1 MSCCDKNYDY
11 SILWRPID
19 INKCRI
25 RNRISM
31 SGMGTFT
38 PTMAE
43 QYETESGLRYYEE
56 RAKGGIGLIHTG
68 AYFIDEKTA
77 QGGRTLDFST
87 DKSIPSGT
95 VLTERVHRWGAKIF
109 AQLSCGTGRNG
120 MPQIGE
126 RVPISSSEN
135 PSFYNP
141 SMICRPLSIEEIEE
155 MMEHWKVAARNA
167 MNMGFD
173 GIQIHAHAGYLMDQF
188 MSEIWNHRKDK
199 YGGSFENRCR
209 FTMETVDAI
218 RSVVGPNFP
227 ITYRISLDHRFPGGR
242 TLEESMKI
250 LDVLDKC
257 GIDAFDIDAACYETM
272 DYIFPTRYTGEAC
285 MAYVC
290 EEARKHLTKPIINT
304 GNHSMESAV
313 DLLKS
318 GNADIVQF
326 GRQSIADPQ
335 FANKLREGRRE
346 DVRPCIVCNEECI
359 GRIFGRLTQLSC
371 TVNPSVG
378 FESYMEVKPVSG
390 PTNVVVIGGGPGG
403 MYAAEMCAK
412 RGHSVTLLEKAT
424 ELGGHFLVASYPP
437 GKGEISGAIR
447 SFIVNCREAGVDIRT
462 NTEATPELVASLKPD
477 AIIIATG
484 SVPLRL
490 PIPGLDTC
498 GCSTAED
505 VLTGKVD
512 TGKRVLVVGGGMVG
526 CECVEF
532 LTEREHIVDMV
543 EMKPVI
549 GEDIVPEAR
558 KYIMANL
565 EKHKVTQRVNARVKQ
580 FYADGVDYVDT
591 VTGEEAS
598 MRGYDSVVL
607 AMGYKSNNT
616 LEEKLKDL
624 APQVIVI
631 GEARQ
636 APGNSMEATGDA
648 LNAALAI

>member
-1 MSCCDKNYDY
+1 MSCCDKKYDY
-11 SILWRPID
+11 SILWHPID

-38 PTMAE
+38 PTTVD
-43 QYETESGLRYYEE
+43 QIETESGMRYYEE

-95 VLTERVHRWGAKIF
+95 TLTERVHRWGAKIF

-141 SMICRPLSIEEIEE
+141 DMICRALTIDEIEE
-155 MMEHWKVAARNA
+155 MMEHWKVAALNA
-167 MNMGFD
+167 VRMGFD

-188 MSEIWNHRKDK
+188 MSEIWNHRTDK

-218 RSVVGPNFP
+218 RSVVGPDFP

-242 TLEESMKI
+242 TIEESMKI
-250 LDVLDKC
+250 LDVLDKS

-313 DLLKS
+313 ALLES

-378 FESYMEVKPVSG
+378 FESYMEVKPVSK

-403 MYAAEMCAK
+403 LEAARCAAE
-412 RGHSVTLLEKAT
+412 RGCSVTLYEKADH
-424 ELGGHFLVASYPP
+424 LGGTFL
-437 GKGEISGAIR
+437 
-447 SFIVNCREAGVDIRT
+447 T
-462 NTEATPELVASLKPD
+462 
-477 AIIIATG
+477 IATG
-484 SVPLRL
+484 DFKWRMPQLIEWYRVQLEKLGVKVVLNTEMSVADPVLKSADAIFVATGSKSFM
-490 PIPGLDTC
+490 PNIPGIDNKKVIDVVDVHKNGMPEGKNVVICGGGLSACDTAIEY
-498 GCSTAED
+498 GKAGDRHISIVEMLPDVGSDVMVVNKISVDRLLKEYNVELLTST
-505 VLTGKVD
+505 K
-512 TGKRVLVVGGGMVG
+512 VVGVTDEG
-526 CECVEF
+526 VEV
-532 LTEREHIVDMV
+532 EHDGAKRIVPADV
-543 EMKPVI
+543 VVAAFGRARNLELADAIENAYPTKTTIIGDCMKPAKAGPAI
-549 GEDIVPEAR
+549 REG
-558 KYIMANL
+558 
-565 EKHKVTQRVNARVKQ
+565 
-580 FYADGVDYVDT
+580 FYA
-591 VTGEEAS
+591 
-598 MRGYDSVVL
+598 
-607 AMGYKSNNT
+607 AMS
-616 LEEKLKDL
+616 LK
-624 APQVIVI
+624 
-631 GEARQ
+631 
-636 APGNSMEATGDA
+636 
-648 LNAALAI
+648 

>member
-1 MSCCDKNYDY
+1 MSCCDKKYDY

-38 PTMAE
+38 PTTVD
-43 QYETESGLRYYEE
+43 QVETESGLRYYEE

-95 VLTERVHRWGAKIF
+95 TLTERVHRWGAKIF

-141 SMICRPLSIEEIEE
+141 DMICRALTVDEIHE
-155 MMEHWKVAARNA
+155 MMEHWKVAAQNA
-167 MNMGFD
+167 VYMGFD

-188 MSEIWNHRKDK
+188 MSEIWNHRTDK

-218 RSVVGPNFP
+218 RSVVGPDFP

-242 TLEESMKI
+242 TIEESMKI

-290 EEARKHLTKPIINT
+290 EEARKHITHPIINT

-313 DLLKS
+313 ALLES
-318 GNADIVQF
+318 GNADIAQF

-378 FESYMEVKPVSG
+378 FETAMEVKPVSK

-403 MYAAEMCAK
+403 LEAARCAAE
-412 RGHSVTLLEKAT
+412 RGCSVTLYEKGDKI
-424 ELGGHFLVASYPP
+424 GGTFL
-437 GKGEISGAIR
+437 
-447 SFIVNCREAGVDIRT
+447 T
-462 NTEATPELVASLKPD
+462 
-477 AIIIATG
+477 IATG
-484 SVPLRL
+484 DFKWRIPQLIEWYGVQLKKLGVKVVLNAEIKADDPVLKSADAIFVATGSKSVMPN
-490 PIPGLDTC
+490 IPGIDNKKVVDVVDIHKNGMPEGERVVICGGGLSACDTAIEYGAKGGRKFTIVEMLPQLASDVMVVNKISIDRLLNEC
-498 GCSTAED
+498 GVEQLTST
-505 VLTGKVD
+505 KVIGITD
-512 TGKRVLVVGGGMVG
+512 EGVEVEHEGEKRVIPADVIVAAFGRGRSLELADAVQN
-526 CECVEF
+526 
-532 LTEREHIVDMV
+532 EHPTKTVIIGDC
-543 EMKPVI
+543 MKPAKAGSAI
-549 GEDIVPEAR
+549 REG
-558 KYIMANL
+558 
-565 EKHKVTQRVNARVKQ
+565 
-580 FYADGVDYVDT
+580 FYA
-591 VTGEEAS
+591 
-598 MRGYDSVVL
+598 
-607 AMGYKSNNT
+607 AMS
-616 LEEKLKDL
+616 LK
-624 APQVIVI
+624 
-631 GEARQ
+631 
-636 APGNSMEATGDA
+636 
-648 LNAALAI
+648 

>member
-1 MSCCDKNYDY
+1 MSCCDKKYDY

-38 PTMAE
+38 PTTVD
-43 QYETESGLRYYEE
+43 QVETESGLRYYEE

-68 AYFIDEKTA
+68 AYFIDEKCA
-77 QGGRTLDFST
+77 QGGRTLDFSS

-95 VLTERVHRWGAKIF
+95 QLTERVHRWGAKIF

-141 SMICRPLSIEEIEE
+141 DMICRALTIDEIEE
-155 MMEHWKVAARNA
+155 MMEHWKVAAQNA
-167 MNMGFD
+167 VYMGFD

-188 MSEIWNHRKDK
+188 MSEIWNHRTDK

-218 RSVVGPNFP
+218 RSVVGPDFP

-242 TLEESMKI
+242 TIEESMKI

-313 DLLKS
+313 ALLES
-318 GNADIVQF
+318 GNADIAQF

-378 FESYMEVKPVSG
+378 FETAMEVKPVSK

-403 MYAAEMCAK
+403 LEAARCAAESGC
-412 RGHSVTLLEKAT
+412 SVTLYEKGDKI
-424 ELGGHFLVASYPP
+424 GGTFL
-437 GKGEISGAIR
+437 
-447 SFIVNCREAGVDIRT
+447 T
-462 NTEATPELVASLKPD
+462 
-477 AIIIATG
+477 IATG
-484 SVPLRL
+484 DFKWRIPQLIEWYGVQLKKLGVKVVLNAEIKADDPVLKSADAIFVATGSKSVMPN
-490 PIPGLDTC
+490 IPGIDNKKVVDVVDIHKNGMPEGERVVICGGGLSACDTAIEY
-498 GCSTAED
+498 GAKGGRKFTIVEMLPQLASDVMVVNKISIDRLLNEYGVEQLTST
-505 VLTGKVD
+505 KVIGITD
-512 TGKRVLVVGGGMVG
+512 EGVEVEHEGEKRVIPADV
-526 CECVEF
+526 
-532 LTEREHIVDMV
+532 IVAAFGRGRSLELADAV
-543 EMKPVI
+543 QNEYPTKTVIIGDCMKPAKA
-549 GEDIVPEAR
+549 G
-558 KYIMANL
+558 
-565 EKHKVTQRVNARVKQ
+565 NAIREG
-580 FYADGVDYVDT
+580 FYA
-591 VTGEEAS
+591 
-598 MRGYDSVVL
+598 
-607 AMGYKSNNT
+607 AMS
-616 LEEKLKDL
+616 LK
-624 APQVIVI
+624 
-631 GEARQ
+631 
-636 APGNSMEATGDA
+636 
-648 LNAALAI
+648 

>member
-1 MSCCDKNYDY
+1 MSCCDKKYDY
-11 SILWRPID
+11 SVLWRPID

-38 PTMAE
+38 PTTVD
-43 QYETESGLRYYEE
+43 QVETESGLRYYEE

-95 VLTERVHRWGAKIF
+95 QLTERVHRWGAKIF

-141 SMICRPLSIEEIEE
+141 SMICRALTIGEIEE
-155 MMEHWKVAARNA
+155 MMEHWEVAAQNA
-167 MNMGFD
+167 VYMGFD

-188 MSEIWNHRKDK
+188 MSEIWNHRTDK

-218 RSVVGPNFP
+218 RSVVGPDFP

-242 TLEESMKI
+242 TIEESMKI

-290 EEARKHLTKPIINT
+290 EEARKHITHPIINT

-313 DLLKS
+313 ALLES
-318 GNADIVQF
+318 GNADIAQF

-378 FESYMEVKPVSG
+378 FETAMEVKPVTR

-403 MYAAEMCAK
+403 LEAARCAAE
-412 RGHSVTLLEKAT
+412 RGCSVTLYEKGDKI
-424 ELGGHFLVASYPP
+424 GGTFL
-437 GKGEISGAIR
+437 
-447 SFIVNCREAGVDIRT
+447 T
-462 NTEATPELVASLKPD
+462 
-477 AIIIATG
+477 IATG
-484 SVPLRL
+484 DFKWRIPQLIEWYGVQLKKLGVKVVLNAEIKADDPVLKSADAIFVATGSKSVMPN
-490 PIPGLDTC
+490 IPGIDNKKVVDVVDIHKNGMPEGERVVICGGGLSACDTAIEY
-498 GCSTAED
+498 GAKGGRKFTIVEMLPQLASDVMVVNKISIDRLLNEYGVEQLTST
-505 VLTGKVD
+505 KVIGITD
-512 TGKRVLVVGGGMVG
+512 EGVEVEHEGEKRVIPADV
-526 CECVEF
+526 
-532 LTEREHIVDMV
+532 IVAAFGRGRSLELADAV
-543 EMKPVI
+543 QNEYPTKTVIIGDCMKPAKAGSAI
-549 GEDIVPEAR
+549 REG
-558 KYIMANL
+558 
-565 EKHKVTQRVNARVKQ
+565 
-580 FYADGVDYVDT
+580 FYA
-591 VTGEEAS
+591 
-598 MRGYDSVVL
+598 
-607 AMGYKSNNT
+607 AMS
-616 LEEKLKDL
+616 LK
-624 APQVIVI
+624 
-631 GEARQ
+631 
-636 APGNSMEATGDA
+636 
-648 LNAALAI
+648 

>member
-11 SILWRPID
+11 SLLWRPID

-77 QGGRTLDFST
+77 QGGRTLDFSS

-95 VLTERVHRWGAKIF
+95 VLTERVHRWGAKMF

-250 LDVLDKC
+250 LDVLDKS

-313 DLLKS
+313 ELLKS

-378 FESYMEVKPVSG
+378 FESYMEVKPVTK

-403 MYAAEMCAK
+403 LEAARCAAE
-412 RGHSVTLLEKAT
+412 RGCSVTLYEKADR
-424 ELGGHFLVASYPP
+424 LGGTFLTIATGDFKWRIPQLIKWYEVQLKKLGVKVVLNTEIGADDPLLKSADAIFVATGSKPILPPIPGIEKAVDVEQIHKNGMPEGKNVVICGGGLSACDTAIEYGAKGGRKFTIVEMLPQLAGDVMVVNKISIDRLLNEYGVEQLVNTKVVGITDAGVEVENAEGKKVLPADVVIGAFGRARSLELADAIQNKYPTKTTIIGDCMKP
-437 GKGEISGAIR
+437 AKAGGAIR
-447 SFIVNCREAGVDIRT
+447 EG
-462 NTEATPELVASLKPD
+462 
-477 AIIIATG
+477 
-484 SVPLRL
+484 
-490 PIPGLDTC
+490 
-498 GCSTAED
+498 
-505 VLTGKVD
+505 
-512 TGKRVLVVGGGMVG
+512 
-526 CECVEF
+526 
-532 LTEREHIVDMV
+532 
-543 EMKPVI
+543 
-549 GEDIVPEAR
+549 
-558 KYIMANL
+558 
-565 EKHKVTQRVNARVKQ
+565 
-580 FYADGVDYVDT
+580 FYA
-591 VTGEEAS
+591 
-598 MRGYDSVVL
+598 
-607 AMGYKSNNT
+607 AM
-616 LEEKLKDL
+616 
-624 APQVIVI
+624 
-631 GEARQ
+631 
-636 APGNSMEATGDA
+636 A
-648 LNAALAI
+648 LI

>member
-1 MSCCDKNYDY
+1 MSCCDKKYDY
-11 SILWRPID
+11 SVLWRPID

-38 PTMAE
+38 PTTVD
-43 QYETESGLRYYEE
+43 QVETESGLRYYEE

-68 AYFIDEKTA
+68 AYFIDEKCA
-77 QGGRTLDFST
+77 QGGRTLDFSS

-95 VLTERVHRWGAKIF
+95 QLTERVHRWGAKIF

-141 SMICRPLSIEEIEE
+141 SMICRALTVDEIHE
-155 MMEHWKVAARNA
+155 MMEHWKVAAQNA
-167 MNMGFD
+167 VFMGFD

-188 MSEIWNHRKDK
+188 MSEIWNHRKDQ

-209 FTMETVDAI
+209 FAMETVDAI
-218 RSVVGPNFP
+218 RSVVGPDFP

-242 TLEESMKI
+242 TIEESMKI

-290 EEARKHLTKPIINT
+290 EEARKHITHPIINT

-313 DLLKS
+313 ELIES
-318 GNADIVQF
+318 GNADIAQF

-378 FESYMEVKPVSG
+378 FETAMEVKPVTR

-403 MYAAEMCAK
+403 LEAARCAAE
-412 RGHSVTLLEKAT
+412 RGCSVTLYEKDSR
-424 ELGGHFLVASYPP
+424 LGGTFL
-437 GKGEISGAIR
+437 
-447 SFIVNCREAGVDIRT
+447 T
-462 NTEATPELVASLKPD
+462 
-477 AIIIATG
+477 IATG
-484 SVPLRL
+484 DFKWRMPQLIKWYEVQLKKLGVKVVLNTAVAADDPVLKSADAIFVATGSRPTVPH
-490 PIPGLDTC
+490 IPGIDNKKVIDVVDVHKNGMPEGERVVICGGGLSACDTAIEY
-498 GCSTAED
+498 GAKGRKISIVEMLPDVGNDVMVVNKISVDRLLKEYGVELLTSTRVVGITDEGVEVEHEGA
-505 VLTGKVD
+505 
-512 TGKRVLVVGGGMVG
+512 KRVVPADV
-526 CECVEF
+526 
-532 LTEREHIVDMV
+532 IVSAFGRSRNLELADAIQNAYPTKTTIIGDC
-543 EMKPVI
+543 MKPAKAGPAI
-549 GEDIVPEAR
+549 REG
-558 KYIMANL
+558 
-565 EKHKVTQRVNARVKQ
+565 
-580 FYADGVDYVDT
+580 FYA
-591 VTGEEAS
+591 
-598 MRGYDSVVL
+598 
-607 AMGYKSNNT
+607 AMA
-616 LEEKLKDL
+616 LK
-624 APQVIVI
+624 
-631 GEARQ
+631 
-636 APGNSMEATGDA
+636 
-648 LNAALAI
+648 

>member
-1 MSCCDKNYDY
+1 MSCCDKKYDY
-11 SILWRPID
+11 SVLWRPID

-38 PTMAE
+38 PTTVD
-43 QYETESGLRYYEE
+43 QVETESGLRYYEE

-68 AYFIDEKTA
+68 AYFIDEKCA
-77 QGGRTLDFST
+77 QGGRTLDFSS

-95 VLTERVHRWGAKIF
+95 QLTERVHRWGAKIF

-141 SMICRPLSIEEIEE
+141 SMICRALTVDEIHE
-155 MMEHWKVAARNA
+155 MMEHWKVAAQNA
-167 MNMGFD
+167 VFMGFD

-188 MSEIWNHRKDK
+188 MSEIWNHRKDQ

-209 FTMETVDAI
+209 FAMETVDAI
-218 RSVVGPNFP
+218 RSVVGPDFP

-242 TLEESMKI
+242 TIEESMKI

-290 EEARKHLTKPIINT
+290 EEARKHITHPIINT

-313 DLLKS
+313 ELIES
-318 GNADIVQF
+318 GNADIAQF

-378 FESYMEVKPVSG
+378 FETAMEVKPVSK

-403 MYAAEMCAK
+403 LEAARCAAE
-412 RGHSVTLLEKAT
+412 RGCSVTLYEKGDKI
-424 ELGGHFLVASYPP
+424 GGTFL
-437 GKGEISGAIR
+437 
-447 SFIVNCREAGVDIRT
+447 T
-462 NTEATPELVASLKPD
+462 
-477 AIIIATG
+477 IATG
-484 SVPLRL
+484 DFKWRIPQLIEWYGVQLKKLGVKVVLNAEIKADDPVLKSADAIFVATGSKSVMPN
-490 PIPGLDTC
+490 IPGIDNKKVVDVVDIHKNGMPEGERVVICGGGLSACDTAIEY
-498 GCSTAED
+498 GAKGGRKFTIVEMLPQLASDVMVVNKISIDRLLNEYGVEQLTST
-505 VLTGKVD
+505 KVIGVTD
-512 TGKRVLVVGGGMVG
+512 EGVEVEHEGAKRVVPADV
-526 CECVEF
+526 
-532 LTEREHIVDMV
+532 IVSAFGRSRNLELADAIQNAYPTKTTIIGDC
-543 EMKPVI
+543 MKPAKAGPAI
-549 GEDIVPEAR
+549 REG
-558 KYIMANL
+558 
-565 EKHKVTQRVNARVKQ
+565 
-580 FYADGVDYVDT
+580 FYA
-591 VTGEEAS
+591 
-598 MRGYDSVVL
+598 
-607 AMGYKSNNT
+607 AMA
-616 LEEKLKDL
+616 LK
-624 APQVIVI
+624 
-631 GEARQ
+631 
-636 APGNSMEATGDA
+636 
-648 LNAALAI
+648 

>member
-1 MSCCDKNYDY
+1 MSCCDKKYDY
-11 SILWRPID
+11 SVLWRPID

-38 PTMAE
+38 PTTVD
-43 QYETESGLRYYEE
+43 QVETESGLRYYEE

-68 AYFIDEKTA
+68 AYFIDEKCA
-77 QGGRTLDFST
+77 QGGRTLDFSS

-95 VLTERVHRWGAKIF
+95 QLTERVHRWGAKIF

-141 SMICRPLSIEEIEE
+141 SMICRALTVDEIHE
-155 MMEHWKVAARNA
+155 MMEHWKVAAQNA
-167 MNMGFD
+167 VFMGFD

-188 MSEIWNHRKDK
+188 MSEIWNHRKDQ

-209 FTMETVDAI
+209 FAMETVDAI
-218 RSVVGPNFP
+218 RSVVGPDFP

-242 TLEESMKI
+242 TIEESMKI

-290 EEARKHLTKPIINT
+290 EEARKHITHPIINT

-313 DLLKS
+313 ELIES
-318 GNADIVQF
+318 GNADIAQF

-378 FESYMEVKPVSG
+378 FETAMEVKPVSK

-403 MYAAEMCAK
+403 LEAARCAAE
-412 RGHSVTLLEKAT
+412 RGCSVTLYEKDSR
-424 ELGGHFLVASYPP
+424 LGGTFL
-437 GKGEISGAIR
+437 
-447 SFIVNCREAGVDIRT
+447 T
-462 NTEATPELVASLKPD
+462 
-477 AIIIATG
+477 IATG
-484 SVPLRL
+484 DFKWRMPQLIKWYEVQLKKLGVKVVLNTAVAADDPVLKSADAIFVATGSRPTVPH
-490 PIPGLDTC
+490 IPGIDNKKVIDVVDVHKNGMPEGERVVICGGGLSACDTAIEY
-498 GCSTAED
+498 GAKGRKISIVEMLPDVGNDVMVVNKISVDRLLKEYGVELLTST
-505 VLTGKVD
+505 KVVGITD
-512 TGKRVLVVGGGMVG
+512 EGVEVEHEGAKRVVPADV
-526 CECVEF
+526 
-532 LTEREHIVDMV
+532 IVSAFGRSRNLELADAIQNAYPTKTTIIGDC
-543 EMKPVI
+543 MKPAKAGPAI
-549 GEDIVPEAR
+549 REG
-558 KYIMANL
+558 
-565 EKHKVTQRVNARVKQ
+565 
-580 FYADGVDYVDT
+580 FYA
-591 VTGEEAS
+591 
-598 MRGYDSVVL
+598 
-607 AMGYKSNNT
+607 AMA
-616 LEEKLKDL
+616 LK
-624 APQVIVI
+624 
-631 GEARQ
+631 
-636 APGNSMEATGDA
+636 
-648 LNAALAI
+648 

>member
-11 SILWRPID
+11 TSLWRPID

-38 PTMAE
+38 PTTIGQE
-43 QYETESGLRYYEE
+43 ETESGLRYYEE

-77 QGGRTLDFST
+77 QGGRTLDFSS
-87 DKSIPSGT
+87 DKSVPSGT
-95 VLTERVHRWGAKIF
+95 VLTERVHRWGAKMF

-126 RVPISSSEN
+126 RVPISSSDN

-141 SMICRPLSIEEIEE
+141 SMLCRPLTTEEIEE
-155 MMEHWKVAARNA
+155 MMEHWKVAALNA
-167 MNMGFD
+167 VRMGFD

-188 MSEIWNHRKDK
+188 MSEVWNRRTDK

-209 FTMETVDAI
+209 FTIETVDAI
-218 RSVVGPNFP
+218 RSVVGPDFP
-227 ITYRISLDHRFPGGR
+227 ITYRISLDHRFKGGR
-242 TLEESMKI
+242 TIEESMKI

-272 DYIFPTRYTGEAC
+272 DYIFPSRYTGEAC

-313 DLLKS
+313 ELLKS

-371 TVNPSVG
+371 TVNPSAG
-378 FESYMEVKPVSG
+378 FETYMEVKPVSK

-403 MYAAEMCAK
+403 LEAARCAAE
-412 RGHSVTLLEKAT
+412 RGCSVTLYEKA
-424 ELGGHFLVASYPP
+424 ERLGGTFL
-437 GKGEISGAIR
+437 
-447 SFIVNCREAGVDIRT
+447 T
-462 NTEATPELVASLKPD
+462 
-477 AIIIATG
+477 IATG
-484 SVPLRL
+484 DFKWRIPQLIKWYEVQLKKLGVKVVLGTEVSADDAVLESADAIFVATGSSPVL
-490 PIPGLDTC
+490 PNIPGIEKVLDVEEIHKKGMPEGKNVVIC
-498 GCSTAED
+498 GGGLSACDTAIEYGASGERKITIVEMLPQLASD
-505 VLTGKVD
+505 VMVVNKISIDRLLNEYGVEQLVNTKVVGIGD
-512 TGKRVLVVGGGMVG
+512 EGVEVESAEGKRTLSADVVIGAFGRKRSLALADAVQNKYPMKTSIIGD
-526 CECVEF
+526 C
-532 LTEREHIVDMV
+532 
-543 EMKPVI
+543 MKPAKAGSAI
-549 GEDIVPEAR
+549 REG
-558 KYIMANL
+558 
-565 EKHKVTQRVNARVKQ
+565 
-580 FYADGVDYVDT
+580 FYA
-591 VTGEEAS
+591 
-598 MRGYDSVVL
+598 
-607 AMGYKSNNT
+607 AMA
-616 LEEKLKDL
+616 LK
-624 APQVIVI
+624 
-631 GEARQ
+631 
-636 APGNSMEATGDA
+636 
-648 LNAALAI
+648 

>member
-11 SILWRPID
+11 SILWHPID

-38 PTMAE
+38 PTTVD
-43 QYETESGLRYYEE
+43 QIETESGMRYYEE

-155 MMEHWKVAARNA
+155 MMEHWKVAATNA
-167 MNMGFD
+167 VRMGFD

-188 MSEIWNHRKDK
+188 MSEIWNHRTDK

-403 MYAAEMCAK
+403 LEAARCAAE
-412 RGHSVTLLEKAT
+412 RGCSVTLYEKADR
-424 ELGGHFLVASYPP
+424 LGGTFL
-437 GKGEISGAIR
+437 
-447 SFIVNCREAGVDIRT
+447 T
-462 NTEATPELVASLKPD
+462 
-477 AIIIATG
+477 IATG
-484 SVPLRL
+484 DFKWRIPQLIKWYEVQLKKLGVKVVLNTEIGVDDPVLESADAVFVATGSKPLM
-490 PIPGLDTC
+490 PAIPGIEKAIDVEQIHKNGMPEGKNVVICGGGLSACDTAIEYAAK
-498 GCSTAED
+498 GDRKFTIVEMLPQLASD
-505 VLTGKVD
+505 VMVVNKISIDRLLNEYGVEQLVNTK
-512 TGKRVLVVGGGMVG
+512 VVGITDAG
-526 CECVEF
+526 VE
-532 LTEREHIVDMV
+532 V
-543 EMKPVI
+543 ESAEGKKVLPADVVIGAFGRARSLELADVIQNKYPMKTTIIGDCMKPAKAGSAI
-549 GEDIVPEAR
+549 REG
-558 KYIMANL
+558 
-565 EKHKVTQRVNARVKQ
+565 
-580 FYADGVDYVDT
+580 FYA
-591 VTGEEAS
+591 
-598 MRGYDSVVL
+598 
-607 AMGYKSNNT
+607 AMA
-616 LEEKLKDL
+616 LK
-624 APQVIVI
+624 
-631 GEARQ
+631 
-636 APGNSMEATGDA
+636 
-648 LNAALAI
+648 

>member
-1 MSCCDKNYDY
+1 MSCCDKKYDY
-11 SILWRPID
+11 SILWHPID

-38 PTMAE
+38 PTTVD
-43 QYETESGLRYYEE
+43 QIETESGMRYYEE

-95 VLTERVHRWGAKIF
+95 TLTERVHRWGAKIF

-141 SMICRPLSIEEIEE
+141 DMICRALTIDEIEE
-155 MMEHWKVAARNA
+155 MMEHWKVAALNA
-167 MNMGFD
+167 VRMGFD

-188 MSEIWNHRKDK
+188 MSEIWNHRTDK

-218 RSVVGPNFP
+218 RSVVGPDFP

-242 TLEESMKI
+242 TIEESMKI
-250 LDVLDKC
+250 LDVLDKS

-313 DLLKS
+313 ALLES

-378 FESYMEVKPVSG
+378 FESYMEVKPVSK

-403 MYAAEMCAK
+403 LEAARCAAE
-412 RGHSVTLLEKAT
+412 RGCSVTLYEKADH
-424 ELGGHFLVASYPP
+424 LGGTFL
-437 GKGEISGAIR
+437 
-447 SFIVNCREAGVDIRT
+447 T
-462 NTEATPELVASLKPD
+462 
-477 AIIIATG
+477 IATG
-484 SVPLRL
+484 DFKWRMPQLIEWYRVQLEKLGVKVVLSTEVSADDPVLKSADAIFVATGSKSFM
-490 PIPGLDTC
+490 PNIPGIDNKKVIDVVDVHKNGMPEGKNVVICGGGLSACDTAIEY
-498 GCSTAED
+498 GAKGGRHISIVEMLPDVGNDVMVVNKISVDRLLKEYNVELLTST
-505 VLTGKVD
+505 K
-512 TGKRVLVVGGGMVG
+512 VVGVTDEG
-526 CECVEF
+526 VEV
-532 LTEREHIVDMV
+532 EHDGAKRIVPADV
-543 EMKPVI
+543 VVAAFGRARNLELADAIENAYPTKTTIIGDCMKPAKAGPAI
-549 GEDIVPEAR
+549 REG
-558 KYIMANL
+558 
-565 EKHKVTQRVNARVKQ
+565 
-580 FYADGVDYVDT
+580 FYA
-591 VTGEEAS
+591 
-598 MRGYDSVVL
+598 
-607 AMGYKSNNT
+607 AMS
-616 LEEKLKDL
+616 LK
-624 APQVIVI
+624 
-631 GEARQ
+631 
-636 APGNSMEATGDA
+636 
-648 LNAALAI
+648 

>member
-1 MSCCDKNYDY
+1 MSCCDKKYDY
-11 SILWRPID
+11 SVLWRPID

-38 PTMAE
+38 PTTVD
-43 QYETESGLRYYEE
+43 QVETESGLRYYEE

-68 AYFIDEKTA
+68 AYFIDEKCA
-77 QGGRTLDFST
+77 QGGRTLDFSS

-95 VLTERVHRWGAKIF
+95 QLTERVHRWGAKIF

-141 SMICRPLSIEEIEE
+141 SMICRALTVDEIHE
-155 MMEHWKVAARNA
+155 MMEHWKVAAQNA
-167 MNMGFD
+167 VFMGFD

-188 MSEIWNHRKDK
+188 MSEIWNHRKDQ

-209 FTMETVDAI
+209 FAMETVDAI
-218 RSVVGPNFP
+218 RSVVGPDFP

-242 TLEESMKI
+242 TIEESMKI

-290 EEARKHLTKPIINT
+290 EEARKHITHPIINT

-313 DLLKS
+313 ELIES
-318 GNADIVQF
+318 GNADIAQF

-378 FESYMEVKPVSG
+378 FETAMEVKPVTR

-403 MYAAEMCAK
+403 LEAARCAAE
-412 RGHSVTLLEKAT
+412 RGCSVTLYEKGDKI
-424 ELGGHFLVASYPP
+424 GGTFL
-437 GKGEISGAIR
+437 
-447 SFIVNCREAGVDIRT
+447 T
-462 NTEATPELVASLKPD
+462 
-477 AIIIATG
+477 IATG
-484 SVPLRL
+484 DFKWRIPQLIEWYGVQLKKLGVKVVLNAEIKADDPVLKSADAIFVATGSRPTVPH
-490 PIPGLDTC
+490 IPGIDNKKVIDVVDVHKNGMPEGERVVICGGGLSACDTAIEY
-498 GCSTAED
+498 GAKGRKISIVEMLPDVGNDVMVVNKISVDRLLKEYGVELLTST
-505 VLTGKVD
+505 KVVGITD
-512 TGKRVLVVGGGMVG
+512 EGVEVEHEGAKRVVPADV
-526 CECVEF
+526 
-532 LTEREHIVDMV
+532 IVSAFGRSRNLELADAIQNAYPTKTTIIGDC
-543 EMKPVI
+543 MKPAKAGPAI
-549 GEDIVPEAR
+549 REG
-558 KYIMANL
+558 
-565 EKHKVTQRVNARVKQ
+565 
-580 FYADGVDYVDT
+580 FYA
-591 VTGEEAS
+591 
-598 MRGYDSVVL
+598 
-607 AMGYKSNNT
+607 AMA
-616 LEEKLKDL
+616 LK
-624 APQVIVI
+624 
-631 GEARQ
+631 
-636 APGNSMEATGDA
+636 
-648 LNAALAI
+648 

>member
-1 MSCCDKNYDY
+1 MSCCDKKYDY

-38 PTMAE
+38 PTTVD
-43 QYETESGLRYYEE
+43 QVETESGLRYYEE

-95 VLTERVHRWGAKIF
+95 QLTERVHRWGAKIF

-141 SMICRPLSIEEIEE
+141 SMICRALTVDEIHE
-155 MMEHWKVAARNA
+155 MMEHWKVAAQNA
-167 MNMGFD
+167 VFMGFD

-188 MSEIWNHRKDK
+188 MSEIWNHRKDQ

-209 FTMETVDAI
+209 FAMETVDAI
-218 RSVVGPNFP
+218 RSVVGPDFP

-242 TLEESMKI
+242 TIEESMKI

-290 EEARKHLTKPIINT
+290 EEARKHITHPIINT

-313 DLLKS
+313 ELIES
-318 GNADIVQF
+318 GNADIAQF

-403 MYAAEMCAK
+403 LEAARCAAE
-412 RGHSVTLLEKAT
+412 RGCSVTLYEKADR
-424 ELGGHFLVASYPP
+424 LGGTFL
-437 GKGEISGAIR
+437 
-447 SFIVNCREAGVDIRT
+447 T
-462 NTEATPELVASLKPD
+462 
-477 AIIIATG
+477 IATG
-484 SVPLRL
+484 DFKWRIPQLIKWYEVQLKKLGVKVVLNTEIGVDDPVLESADAVFVATGSKPVM
-490 PIPGLDTC
+490 PAIPGIEKAIDVEQIHKNGMPEGKNVVICGGGLSACDTAIEYAAK
-498 GCSTAED
+498 GGRKFTIVEMLPQLASDVMVVNKISIDRLLNEYGVEQLTST
-505 VLTGKVD
+505 KVIGITD
-512 TGKRVLVVGGGMVG
+512 EGVEVEHEGEKRVIPADV
-526 CECVEF
+526 
-532 LTEREHIVDMV
+532 IVAAFGRGRSLELADAV
-543 EMKPVI
+543 QNEYPTKTVIIGDCMKPAKA
-549 GEDIVPEAR
+549 G
-558 KYIMANL
+558 
-565 EKHKVTQRVNARVKQ
+565 NAIREG
-580 FYADGVDYVDT
+580 FYA
-591 VTGEEAS
+591 
-598 MRGYDSVVL
+598 
-607 AMGYKSNNT
+607 AMS
-616 LEEKLKDL
+616 LK
-624 APQVIVI
+624 
-631 GEARQ
+631 
-636 APGNSMEATGDA
+636 
-648 LNAALAI
+648 

>member
-1 MSCCDKNYDY
+1 MSCCDKKYDY

-38 PTMAE
+38 PTTVD
-43 QYETESGLRYYEE
+43 QVETESGLRYYEE

-68 AYFIDEKTA
+68 AYFIDEKCA
-77 QGGRTLDFST
+77 QGGRTLDFSS

-95 VLTERVHRWGAKIF
+95 QLTERVHRWGAKIF

-141 SMICRPLSIEEIEE
+141 DMICRALTIDEIEE
-155 MMEHWKVAARNA
+155 MMEHWKVAAQNA
-167 MNMGFD
+167 VYMGFD

-188 MSEIWNHRKDK
+188 MSEIWNHRTDK

-218 RSVVGPNFP
+218 RSVVGPDFP

-242 TLEESMKI
+242 TIEESMKI

-313 DLLKS
+313 ALLES
-318 GNADIVQF
+318 GNADIAQF

-378 FESYMEVKPVSG
+378 FETAMEVKPVSK

-403 MYAAEMCAK
+403 LEAARCAAE
-412 RGHSVTLLEKAT
+412 RGCSVTLYEKGDKI
-424 ELGGHFLVASYPP
+424 GGTFL
-437 GKGEISGAIR
+437 
-447 SFIVNCREAGVDIRT
+447 T
-462 NTEATPELVASLKPD
+462 
-477 AIIIATG
+477 IATG
-484 SVPLRL
+484 DFKWRIPQLIEWYGVQLKKLGVKVVLNAEIKADDPVLKSADAIFVATGSKSVMPN
-490 PIPGLDTC
+490 IPGIDNKKVVDVVDIHKNGMPEGERVVICGGGLSACDTAIEY
-498 GCSTAED
+498 GAKGGRKFTIVEMLPQLASDVMVVNKISIDRLLNEYGVEQLTST
-505 VLTGKVD
+505 KVIGITD
-512 TGKRVLVVGGGMVG
+512 EGVEVEHEGEKRVIPADV
-526 CECVEF
+526 
-532 LTEREHIVDMV
+532 IVAAFGRGRSLELADAV
-543 EMKPVI
+543 QNEYPTKTVIIGDCMKPAKA
-549 GEDIVPEAR
+549 G
-558 KYIMANL
+558 
-565 EKHKVTQRVNARVKQ
+565 NAIREG
-580 FYADGVDYVDT
+580 FYA
-591 VTGEEAS
+591 
-598 MRGYDSVVL
+598 
-607 AMGYKSNNT
+607 AMS
-616 LEEKLKDL
+616 LK
-624 APQVIVI
+624 
-631 GEARQ
+631 
-636 APGNSMEATGDA
+636 
-648 LNAALAI
+648 

>member
-1 MSCCDKNYDY
+1 MSCCDKKYDY

-38 PTMAE
+38 PTTVD
-43 QYETESGLRYYEE
+43 QVETESGLRYYEE

-95 VLTERVHRWGAKIF
+95 QLTERVHRWGAKIF

-141 SMICRPLSIEEIEE
+141 SMICRALTVDEIHE
-155 MMEHWKVAARNA
+155 MMEHWKVAAQNA
-167 MNMGFD
+167 VYMGFD

-188 MSEIWNHRKDK
+188 MSEIWNHRTDK

-209 FTMETVDAI
+209 FAMETVDAI
-218 RSVVGPNFP
+218 RSVVGPDFP

-242 TLEESMKI
+242 TIEESMKI

-290 EEARKHLTKPIINT
+290 EEARKHITHPIINT

-313 DLLKS
+313 ELIES
-318 GNADIVQF
+318 GNADIAQF

-378 FESYMEVKPVSG
+378 FETAMEVKPVTR

-403 MYAAEMCAK
+403 LEAARCAAE
-412 RGHSVTLLEKAT
+412 RGCSVTLYEKADH
-424 ELGGHFLVASYPP
+424 LGGTFL
-437 GKGEISGAIR
+437 
-447 SFIVNCREAGVDIRT
+447 T
-462 NTEATPELVASLKPD
+462 
-477 AIIIATG
+477 IATG
-484 SVPLRL
+484 DFKWRMPQLIKWYEVQLKKLGVKVVLNAEIKADDPVLKSADAIFVATGSKSVMPN
-490 PIPGLDTC
+490 IPGIDNKKVVDVVDIHKNGMPEGERVVICGGGLSACDTAIEY
-498 GCSTAED
+498 GAKGGRKFTIVEMLPQLASDVMVVNKISIDRLLNEYGVEQLTST
-505 VLTGKVD
+505 KVIGITD
-512 TGKRVLVVGGGMVG
+512 EGVEVEHEGEKRVIPADV
-526 CECVEF
+526 
-532 LTEREHIVDMV
+532 IVAAFGRGRSLELADAV
-543 EMKPVI
+543 QNEYPTKTVIIGDCMKPAKAGSAI
-549 GEDIVPEAR
+549 REG
-558 KYIMANL
+558 
-565 EKHKVTQRVNARVKQ
+565 
-580 FYADGVDYVDT
+580 FYA
-591 VTGEEAS
+591 
-598 MRGYDSVVL
+598 
-607 AMGYKSNNT
+607 AMS
-616 LEEKLKDL
+616 LK
-624 APQVIVI
+624 
-631 GEARQ
+631 
-636 APGNSMEATGDA
+636 
-648 LNAALAI
+648 

>member
-1 MSCCDKNYDY
+1 MSCCDKKYDY

-38 PTMAE
+38 PTTVD
-43 QYETESGLRYYEE
+43 QVETESGLRYYEE

-95 VLTERVHRWGAKIF
+95 QLTERVHRWGAKIF

-141 SMICRPLSIEEIEE
+141 DMICRALTIDEIEE
-155 MMEHWKVAARNA
+155 MMEHWKVAAQNA
-167 MNMGFD
+167 VYMGFD

-188 MSEIWNHRKDK
+188 MSEIWNHRTDK

-218 RSVVGPNFP
+218 RSVVGPDFP

-242 TLEESMKI
+242 TIEESMKI

-313 DLLKS
+313 ELIES
-318 GNADIVQF
+318 GNADIAQF

-378 FESYMEVKPVSG
+378 FETAMEVKPVSK

-403 MYAAEMCAK
+403 LEAARCAAE
-412 RGHSVTLLEKAT
+412 RGCSVTLYEKGDKI
-424 ELGGHFLVASYPP
+424 GGTFL
-437 GKGEISGAIR
+437 
-447 SFIVNCREAGVDIRT
+447 T
-462 NTEATPELVASLKPD
+462 
-477 AIIIATG
+477 IATG
-484 SVPLRL
+484 DFKWRIPQLIEWYGVQLKKLGVKVVLNAEIKADDPVLKSADAIFVATGSKSVMPN
-490 PIPGLDTC
+490 IPGIDNKKVVDVVDIHKNGMPEGERVVICGGGLSACDTAIEY
-498 GCSTAED
+498 GAKGGRKFTIVEMLPQLASDVMVVNKISIDRLLNEYGVEQLTST
-505 VLTGKVD
+505 KVIGITD
-512 TGKRVLVVGGGMVG
+512 EGVEVEHEGEKRVIPADV
-526 CECVEF
+526 
-532 LTEREHIVDMV
+532 IVAAFGRGRSLELADAV
-543 EMKPVI
+543 QNEYPTKTVIIGDCMKPAKA
-549 GEDIVPEAR
+549 G
-558 KYIMANL
+558 
-565 EKHKVTQRVNARVKQ
+565 NAIREG
-580 FYADGVDYVDT
+580 FYA
-591 VTGEEAS
+591 
-598 MRGYDSVVL
+598 
-607 AMGYKSNNT
+607 AMA
-616 LEEKLKDL
+616 LK
-624 APQVIVI
+624 
-631 GEARQ
+631 
-636 APGNSMEATGDA
+636 
-648 LNAALAI
+648 

>member
-1 MSCCDKNYDY
+1 MSCCDKKYDY
-11 SILWRPID
+11 SVLWRPID

-38 PTMAE
+38 PTTVD
-43 QYETESGLRYYEE
+43 QVETESGLRYYEE

-68 AYFIDEKTA
+68 AYFIDEKCA
-77 QGGRTLDFST
+77 QGGRTLDFSS

-95 VLTERVHRWGAKIF
+95 QLTERVHRWGAKIF

-141 SMICRPLSIEEIEE
+141 SMICRALTIDEIEE
-155 MMEHWKVAARNA
+155 MMEHWKVAAQNA
-167 MNMGFD
+167 VYMGFD

-188 MSEIWNHRKDK
+188 MSEIWNHRTDK

-218 RSVVGPNFP
+218 RSVVGPDFP

-242 TLEESMKI
+242 TIEESMKI

-313 DLLKS
+313 ELIES
-318 GNADIVQF
+318 GNADIAQF

-378 FESYMEVKPVSG
+378 FETAMEVKPVSK

-403 MYAAEMCAK
+403 LEAARCAAE
-412 RGHSVTLLEKAT
+412 RGCSVTLYEKGDKI
-424 ELGGHFLVASYPP
+424 GGTFL
-437 GKGEISGAIR
+437 
-447 SFIVNCREAGVDIRT
+447 T
-462 NTEATPELVASLKPD
+462 
-477 AIIIATG
+477 IATG
-484 SVPLRL
+484 DFKWRIPQLIEWYGVQLKKLGVKVVLNAEIKADDPVLKSADAIFVATGSKSVMPN
-490 PIPGLDTC
+490 IPGIDNKKVVDVVDIHKNGMPEGERVVICGGGLSACDTAIEY
-498 GCSTAED
+498 GAKGGRKFTIVEMLPQLASDVMVVNKISIDRLLNEYGVEQLTST
-505 VLTGKVD
+505 KVIGITD
-512 TGKRVLVVGGGMVG
+512 EGVEVEHEGEKRVIPADV
-526 CECVEF
+526 
-532 LTEREHIVDMV
+532 IVAAFGRGRSLELADAV
-543 EMKPVI
+543 QNEYPTKTVIIGDCMKPAKAGSAI
-549 GEDIVPEAR
+549 REG
-558 KYIMANL
+558 
-565 EKHKVTQRVNARVKQ
+565 
-580 FYADGVDYVDT
+580 FYA
-591 VTGEEAS
+591 
-598 MRGYDSVVL
+598 
-607 AMGYKSNNT
+607 AMS
-616 LEEKLKDL
+616 LK
-624 APQVIVI
+624 
-631 GEARQ
+631 
-636 APGNSMEATGDA
+636 
-648 LNAALAI
+648 

>member
-1 MSCCDKNYDY
+1 MSCCDKKYDY

-38 PTMAE
+38 PTTVD
-43 QYETESGLRYYEE
+43 QVETESGLRYYEE

-68 AYFIDEKTA
+68 AYFIDEKCA
-77 QGGRTLDFST
+77 QGGRTLDFSS

-95 VLTERVHRWGAKIF
+95 QLTERVHRWGAKIF

-141 SMICRPLSIEEIEE
+141 SMICRALTVDEIHE
-155 MMEHWKVAARNA
+155 MMEHWKVAAQNA
-167 MNMGFD
+167 VFMGFD

-188 MSEIWNHRKDK
+188 MSEIWNHRKDQ

-218 RSVVGPNFP
+218 RSVVGPDFP

-242 TLEESMKI
+242 TIEESMKI

-290 EEARKHLTKPIINT
+290 EEARKHITHPIINT

-313 DLLKS
+313 ELIES
-318 GNADIVQF
+318 GNADIAQF

-378 FESYMEVKPVSG
+378 FETAMEVKPVTR

-403 MYAAEMCAK
+403 LEAARCAAE
-412 RGHSVTLLEKAT
+412 RGCSVTLYEKDSR
-424 ELGGHFLVASYPP
+424 LGGTFL
-437 GKGEISGAIR
+437 
-447 SFIVNCREAGVDIRT
+447 T
-462 NTEATPELVASLKPD
+462 
-477 AIIIATG
+477 IATG
-484 SVPLRL
+484 DFKWRMPQLIKWYEVQLKKLGVKVVLNTAVAADDPVLKSADAIFVATGSRPTVPH
-490 PIPGLDTC
+490 IPGIDNKKVIDVVDVHKNGMPEGERVVICGGGLSACDTAIEY
-498 GCSTAED
+498 GAKGRKISIVEMLPDVGNDVMVVNKISVDRLLKEYGVELLTST
-505 VLTGKVD
+505 KVVGITD
-512 TGKRVLVVGGGMVG
+512 EGVEVEHEGAKRVVPADV
-526 CECVEF
+526 
-532 LTEREHIVDMV
+532 IVSAFGRSRNLELADAIQNAYPTKTTIIGDC
-543 EMKPVI
+543 MKPAKAGPAI
-549 GEDIVPEAR
+549 REG
-558 KYIMANL
+558 
-565 EKHKVTQRVNARVKQ
+565 
-580 FYADGVDYVDT
+580 FYA
-591 VTGEEAS
+591 
-598 MRGYDSVVL
+598 
-607 AMGYKSNNT
+607 AMA
-616 LEEKLKDL
+616 LK
-624 APQVIVI
+624 
-631 GEARQ
+631 
-636 APGNSMEATGDA
+636 
-648 LNAALAI
+648 

>member
-1 MSCCDKNYDY
+1 MSCCDKKYDY
-11 SILWRPID
+11 SILWHPID

-38 PTMAE
+38 PTTVD
-43 QYETESGLRYYEE
+43 QIETESGMRYYEE

-95 VLTERVHRWGAKIF
+95 TLTERVHRWGAKIF

-141 SMICRPLSIEEIEE
+141 DMICRALTIDEIEE
-155 MMEHWKVAARNA
+155 MMEHWKVAALNA
-167 MNMGFD
+167 VRMGFD

-188 MSEIWNHRKDK
+188 MSEIWNHRTDK

-209 FTMETVDAI
+209 FAMETVDAI
-218 RSVVGPNFP
+218 RSVVGPDFP

-242 TLEESMKI
+242 TIEESMKI
-250 LDVLDKC
+250 LDVLDKS

-313 DLLKS
+313 ALLES

-378 FESYMEVKPVSG
+378 FESYMEVKPVSK

-403 MYAAEMCAK
+403 LEAARCAAE
-412 RGHSVTLLEKAT
+412 RGCSVTLYEKADH
-424 ELGGHFLVASYPP
+424 LGGTFL
-437 GKGEISGAIR
+437 
-447 SFIVNCREAGVDIRT
+447 T
-462 NTEATPELVASLKPD
+462 
-477 AIIIATG
+477 IATG
-484 SVPLRL
+484 DFKWRMPQLIEWYRVQLEKLGVKVVLNTEMSVDDPVLKSADAIFVATGSKSFM
-490 PIPGLDTC
+490 PNIPGIDNKKVIDVVDVHKNGMPEGKNVVICGGGLSACDTAIEY
-498 GCSTAED
+498 GAKGGRHISIVEMLPDVGNDVMVVNKISVDRLLKEYNVELLTST
-505 VLTGKVD
+505 K
-512 TGKRVLVVGGGMVG
+512 VVGVTDEG
-526 CECVEF
+526 VEV
-532 LTEREHIVDMV
+532 EHDGAKRIVPADV
-543 EMKPVI
+543 VVAAFGRARNLELADAIENAYPTKTTIIGDCMKPAKAGPAI
-549 GEDIVPEAR
+549 REG
-558 KYIMANL
+558 
-565 EKHKVTQRVNARVKQ
+565 
-580 FYADGVDYVDT
+580 FYA
-591 VTGEEAS
+591 
-598 MRGYDSVVL
+598 
-607 AMGYKSNNT
+607 AMS
-616 LEEKLKDL
+616 LK
-624 APQVIVI
+624 
-631 GEARQ
+631 
-636 APGNSMEATGDA
+636 
-648 LNAALAI
+648 

>member
-1 MSCCDKNYDY
+1 MSCCDKKYDY

-38 PTMAE
+38 PTTVD
-43 QYETESGLRYYEE
+43 QVETESGLRYYEE

-95 VLTERVHRWGAKIF
+95 QLTERVHRWGAKIF

-141 SMICRPLSIEEIEE
+141 DMICRALTVDEIHE
-155 MMEHWKVAARNA
+155 MMEHWKVAAQNA
-167 MNMGFD
+167 VYMGFD

-188 MSEIWNHRKDK
+188 MSEIWNHRTDK

-218 RSVVGPNFP
+218 RSVVGPDFP

-242 TLEESMKI
+242 TIEESMKI

-290 EEARKHLTKPIINT
+290 EEARKHITHPIINT

-313 DLLKS
+313 ALLES
-318 GNADIVQF
+318 GNADIAQF

-378 FESYMEVKPVSG
+378 FETAMEVKPVSK

-403 MYAAEMCAK
+403 LEAARCAAE
-412 RGHSVTLLEKAT
+412 RGCSVTLYEKGDKI
-424 ELGGHFLVASYPP
+424 GGTFL
-437 GKGEISGAIR
+437 
-447 SFIVNCREAGVDIRT
+447 T
-462 NTEATPELVASLKPD
+462 
-477 AIIIATG
+477 IATG
-484 SVPLRL
+484 DFKWRIPQLIEWYGVQLKKLGVKVVLNAEIKADDPVLKSADAIFVATGSKSVMPN
-490 PIPGLDTC
+490 IPGIDNKKVVDVVDIHKNGMPEGERVVICGGGLSACDTAIEYGAKGGRKFTIVEMLPQLASDVMVVNKISIDRLLNEC
-498 GCSTAED
+498 GVEQLTST
-505 VLTGKVD
+505 KVIGITD
-512 TGKRVLVVGGGMVG
+512 EGVEVEHEGEKRVIPADVIVAAFGRGRSLELADAVQN
-526 CECVEF
+526 
-532 LTEREHIVDMV
+532 EHPTKTVIIGDC
-543 EMKPVI
+543 MKPAKAGSAI
-549 GEDIVPEAR
+549 REG
-558 KYIMANL
+558 
-565 EKHKVTQRVNARVKQ
+565 
-580 FYADGVDYVDT
+580 FYA
-591 VTGEEAS
+591 
-598 MRGYDSVVL
+598 
-607 AMGYKSNNT
+607 AMS
-616 LEEKLKDL
+616 LK
-624 APQVIVI
+624 
-631 GEARQ
+631 
-636 APGNSMEATGDA
+636 
-648 LNAALAI
+648 

>member
-11 SILWRPID
+11 SLLWQPID

-38 PTMAE
+38 PTVME

-77 QGGRTLDFST
+77 QGGRTLDFSS
-87 DKSIPSGT
+87 DKSVPSGT

-141 SMICRPLSIEEIEE
+141 EMICRPLTIEEIEE
-155 MMEHWKVAARNA
+155 MMEHWKVAALNA
-167 MNMGFD
+167 MRMGFD

-209 FTMETVDAI
+209 FAIETVDAI

-250 LDVLDKC
+250 LDVLDKS

-378 FESYMEVKPVSG
+378 FESYMEVKPVTK

-403 MYAAEMCAK
+403 LEAARCAAE
-412 RGHSVTLLEKAT
+412 RGCSVTLYEKG
-424 ELGGHFLVASYPP
+424 ERLGGTFLTIATGDFKWRIPQLIKWYEVQLKKLGVKVVLNSEVSADDPLLASADAIFVATGSKPVLPPIPGIEKVIDVETVHKNGMPEGEKVVICGGGLSACDTAIEYGAKGGRKITIVEMLPQLASDVMVVNKISIDRLLNEYGVEQLVNTKVVGISDAGVEVENAEGKKVLPADVVVGAFGRGRNLDLADAVQYKYPMKTTIIGDCMKP
-437 GKGEISGAIR
+437 AKAGGAIR
-447 SFIVNCREAGVDIRT
+447 EG
-462 NTEATPELVASLKPD
+462 
-477 AIIIATG
+477 
-484 SVPLRL
+484 
-490 PIPGLDTC
+490 
-498 GCSTAED
+498 
-505 VLTGKVD
+505 
-512 TGKRVLVVGGGMVG
+512 
-526 CECVEF
+526 
-532 LTEREHIVDMV
+532 
-543 EMKPVI
+543 
-549 GEDIVPEAR
+549 
-558 KYIMANL
+558 
-565 EKHKVTQRVNARVKQ
+565 
-580 FYADGVDYVDT
+580 FYA
-591 VTGEEAS
+591 
-598 MRGYDSVVL
+598 
-607 AMGYKSNNT
+607 AMA
-616 LEEKLKDL
+616 LK
-624 APQVIVI
+624 
-631 GEARQ
+631 
-636 APGNSMEATGDA
+636 
-648 LNAALAI
+648 

>member
-1 MSCCDKNYDY
+1 MSCCDKKYDY
-11 SILWRPID
+11 SILWHPID

-155 MMEHWKVAARNA
+155 MMEHWKVAATNA
-167 MNMGFD
+167 VRMGFD

-188 MSEIWNHRKDK
+188 MSEIWNHRTDK

-313 DLLKS
+313 ELLKS
-318 GNADIVQF
+318 GNADIAQF

-403 MYAAEMCAK
+403 LEAARCAAE
-412 RGHSVTLLEKAT
+412 RGCSVTLYEKADR
-424 ELGGHFLVASYPP
+424 LGGTFL
-437 GKGEISGAIR
+437 
-447 SFIVNCREAGVDIRT
+447 T
-462 NTEATPELVASLKPD
+462 
-477 AIIIATG
+477 IATG
-484 SVPLRL
+484 DFKWRIPQLIKWYEVQLKKLGVKVVLNTEIGVDDPVLESADAVFVATGSKPVM
-490 PIPGLDTC
+490 PAIPGIEKAIDVEQIHKNGMPEGKNVVICGGGLSACDTAIEYAAK
-498 GCSTAED
+498 GGRKFTIVEMLPQLASD
-505 VLTGKVD
+505 VMVVNKISIDRLLNEYGVEQLVNTK
-512 TGKRVLVVGGGMVG
+512 VVGITDAG
-526 CECVEF
+526 VE
-532 LTEREHIVDMV
+532 V
-543 EMKPVI
+543 ESAEGKKVLPADVVIGAFGRARSLELADVIQNKYPMKTTIIGDCMKPAKAGSAI
-549 GEDIVPEAR
+549 REG
-558 KYIMANL
+558 
-565 EKHKVTQRVNARVKQ
+565 
-580 FYADGVDYVDT
+580 FYA
-591 VTGEEAS
+591 
-598 MRGYDSVVL
+598 
-607 AMGYKSNNT
+607 AMA
-616 LEEKLKDL
+616 LK
-624 APQVIVI
+624 
-631 GEARQ
+631 
-636 APGNSMEATGDA
+636 
-648 LNAALAI
+648 

>member
-1 MSCCDKNYDY
+1 MSYEYKL
-11 SILWRPID
+11 LWQPID
-19 INKCRI
+19 INGCRI

-38 PTMAE
+38 PTLNE

-56 RAKGGIGLIHTG
+56 RARGGIGLLHTG
-68 AYFIDEKTA
+68 AYFIDSMTA

-95 VLTERVHRWGAKIF
+95 VLTERVHRWGAKMF

-126 RVPISSSEN
+126 RVPISSSAN

-141 SMICRPLSIEEIEE
+141 DMICRPLTTDEIEQ
-155 MMEHWKVAARNA
+155 MMETWKVAAHNA
-167 MNMGFD
+167 MMMGFD

-188 MSEIWNHRKDK
+188 MSEVWNHRTDK

-218 RSVVGPNFP
+218 RSVVGPKVP
-227 ITYRISLDHRFPGGR
+227 ITYRISLDHGFPGGR
-242 TLEESMKI
+242 TIDESMKI

-257 GIDAFDIDAACYETM
+257 GIDAFDIDSGCYETM

-313 DLLKS
+313 TLLKS

-371 TVNPSVG
+371 TVNPATG
-378 FESYMEVKPVSG
+378 LESYMEVKPVTK
-390 PTNVVVIGGGPGG
+390 PENVVVIGAGPGG
-403 MYAAEMCAK
+403 LEAARCAAE
-412 RGHSVTLLEKAT
+412 RGCSVTVYEKADHIGGT
-424 ELGGHFLVASYPP
+424 FLTISTGSFKWRMPQLIEWYGVQLKKLGVKVVL
-437 GKGEISGAIR
+437 
-447 SFIVNCREAGVDIRT
+447 
-462 NTEATPELVASLKPD
+462 NTEMHVDDPALAGADKIFV
-477 AIIIATG
+477 ATG
-484 SVPLRL
+484 SKAIMPS
-490 PIPGLDTC
+490 IPGI
-498 GCSTAED
+498 EKVID
-505 VLTGKVD
+505 VEEIHRNGMPE
-512 TGKRVLVVGGGMVG
+512 GKRVVICGGGLSACDTAIEYGEKNEGRDITIVEMQSAIGNDVMVVNKISIDRLLKKYDVKQLTSTKVIGITDEGVEVENAKGHKVIPADVVVGAFGRG
-526 CECVEF
+526 
-532 LTEREHIVDMV
+532 R
-543 EMKPVI
+543 
-549 GEDIVPEAR
+549 
-558 KYIMANL
+558 NL
-565 EKHKVTQRVNARVKQ
+565 ELADAVQIKYPTKTTIIGDCMTPAKAGHAIREG
-580 FYADGVDYVDT
+580 FYA
-591 VTGEEAS
+591 
-598 MRGYDSVVL
+598 
-607 AMGYKSNNT
+607 AMSI
-616 LEEKLKDL
+616 E
-624 APQVIVI
+624 
-631 GEARQ
+631 
-636 APGNSMEATGDA
+636 
-648 LNAALAI
+648 

>member
-1 MSCCDKNYDY
+1 MSCCDKKYDY
-11 SILWRPID
+11 SILWHPID

-38 PTMAE
+38 PTTVD
-43 QYETESGLRYYEE
+43 QIETESGMRYYEE

-95 VLTERVHRWGAKIF
+95 TLTERVHRWGAKIF

-141 SMICRPLSIEEIEE
+141 DMICRALTIDEIEE
-155 MMEHWKVAARNA
+155 MMEHWKVAALNA
-167 MNMGFD
+167 VRMGFD

-188 MSEIWNHRKDK
+188 MSEIWNHRTDK

-209 FTMETVDAI
+209 FAMETVDAI
-218 RSVVGPNFP
+218 RSVVGPDFP

-242 TLEESMKI
+242 TIEESMKI
-250 LDVLDKC
+250 LDVLDKS

-313 DLLKS
+313 ALLES

-378 FESYMEVKPVSG
+378 FESYMEVKPVSK

-403 MYAAEMCAK
+403 LEAARCAAE
-412 RGHSVTLLEKAT
+412 RGCSVTLYEKADH
-424 ELGGHFLVASYPP
+424 LGGTFL
-437 GKGEISGAIR
+437 
-447 SFIVNCREAGVDIRT
+447 T
-462 NTEATPELVASLKPD
+462 
-477 AIIIATG
+477 IATG
-484 SVPLRL
+484 DFKWRMPQLIEWYRVQLEKLGVKVVLNTEMSVDDPVLKSADAIFVATGSKSFM
-490 PIPGLDTC
+490 PNIPGIDNKKVIDVVDVHKNGMPEGRNVVICGGGLSACDTAIEY
-498 GCSTAED
+498 GAKGGRHISIVEMLPDVGSDVMVVNKISVDRLLKEYNVELLTST
-505 VLTGKVD
+505 K
-512 TGKRVLVVGGGMVG
+512 VVGVTDEG
-526 CECVEF
+526 VEV
-532 LTEREHIVDMV
+532 EHDGVKSVVPADVVVAAFGRARNLELADAIENAYPTKTTIIGDC
-543 EMKPVI
+543 MKPAKAGPAI
-549 GEDIVPEAR
+549 REG
-558 KYIMANL
+558 
-565 EKHKVTQRVNARVKQ
+565 
-580 FYADGVDYVDT
+580 FYA
-591 VTGEEAS
+591 
-598 MRGYDSVVL
+598 
-607 AMGYKSNNT
+607 AMS
-616 LEEKLKDL
+616 LK
-624 APQVIVI
+624 
-631 GEARQ
+631 
-636 APGNSMEATGDA
+636 
-648 LNAALAI
+648 

>member
-77 QGGRTLDFST
+77 QGGRTLDFSS

-95 VLTERVHRWGAKIF
+95 VLTERVHRWGAKMF

-155 MMEHWKVAARNA
+155 MMEHWKVAATNA
-167 MNMGFD
+167 VRMGFD

-188 MSEIWNHRKDK
+188 MSEIWNHRTDK

-403 MYAAEMCAK
+403 LEAARCAAE
-412 RGHSVTLLEKAT
+412 RGCSVTLYEKADR
-424 ELGGHFLVASYPP
+424 LGGTFL
-437 GKGEISGAIR
+437 
-447 SFIVNCREAGVDIRT
+447 T
-462 NTEATPELVASLKPD
+462 
-477 AIIIATG
+477 IATG
-484 SVPLRL
+484 DFKWRIPQLIKWYEVQLKKLGVKVVLNTEIGVDDPVLESADAVFVATGSKPIL
-490 PIPGLDTC
+490 PAIPGIEKAIDVEQIHKNGMPEGKNVVICGGGLSACDTAIEYAAK
-498 GCSTAED
+498 GDRKFTIVEMLPQLASD
-505 VLTGKVD
+505 VMVVNKISIDRLLNEYGVEQLVNTK
-512 TGKRVLVVGGGMVG
+512 VVGITDAG
-526 CECVEF
+526 VE
-532 LTEREHIVDMV
+532 V
-543 EMKPVI
+543 ESAEGKKVLPADVVIGAFGRARSLELADVIQNKYPMKTTIIGDCMKPAKAGSAI
-549 GEDIVPEAR
+549 REG
-558 KYIMANL
+558 
-565 EKHKVTQRVNARVKQ
+565 
-580 FYADGVDYVDT
+580 FYA
-591 VTGEEAS
+591 
-598 MRGYDSVVL
+598 
-607 AMGYKSNNT
+607 AMA
-616 LEEKLKDL
+616 LK
-624 APQVIVI
+624 
-631 GEARQ
+631 
-636 APGNSMEATGDA
+636 
-648 LNAALAI
+648 

>member
-11 SILWRPID
+11 SLLWRPID

-77 QGGRTLDFST
+77 QGGRTLDFSS

-95 VLTERVHRWGAKIF
+95 VLTERVHRWGAKMF

-250 LDVLDKC
+250 LDVLDKS

-313 DLLKS
+313 ELLKS

-378 FESYMEVKPVSG
+378 FESYMEVKPVTK

-403 MYAAEMCAK
+403 LEAARCAAE
-412 RGHSVTLLEKAT
+412 RGCSVTLYEKADR
-424 ELGGHFLVASYPP
+424 LGGTFLTIATGDFKWRIPQLIKWYEVQLRKLGVKVVLNTEVSADDPLLKSADAIFVATGSKPILPPIPGIEKAIDVEQIHRNGMPEGKNVVICGGGLSACDTAIEYAAKGGRKFTIVEMLPQLAGDVMVVNKISIDRLLNEYGVEQLVNTKVVGITDAGVEVENAEGKKVLPADVVIGAFGRARSLELADAIQNKYPTKTTIIGDCMKP
-437 GKGEISGAIR
+437 AKAGGAIR
-447 SFIVNCREAGVDIRT
+447 EG
-462 NTEATPELVASLKPD
+462 
-477 AIIIATG
+477 
-484 SVPLRL
+484 
-490 PIPGLDTC
+490 
-498 GCSTAED
+498 
-505 VLTGKVD
+505 
-512 TGKRVLVVGGGMVG
+512 
-526 CECVEF
+526 
-532 LTEREHIVDMV
+532 
-543 EMKPVI
+543 
-549 GEDIVPEAR
+549 
-558 KYIMANL
+558 
-565 EKHKVTQRVNARVKQ
+565 
-580 FYADGVDYVDT
+580 FYA
-591 VTGEEAS
+591 
-598 MRGYDSVVL
+598 
-607 AMGYKSNNT
+607 AM
-616 LEEKLKDL
+616 
-624 APQVIVI
+624 
-631 GEARQ
+631 
-636 APGNSMEATGDA
+636 A
-648 LNAALAI
+648 LI

>member
-1 MSCCDKNYDY
+1 MSCCDKKYDY

-38 PTMAE
+38 PTTVD
-43 QYETESGLRYYEE
+43 QVETESGLRYYEE

-68 AYFIDEKTA
+68 AYFIDEKCA
-77 QGGRTLDFST
+77 QGGRTLDFSS

-95 VLTERVHRWGAKIF
+95 QLTERVHRWGAKIF

-141 SMICRPLSIEEIEE
+141 DMICRALTIDEIEE
-155 MMEHWKVAARNA
+155 MMEHWKVAAQNA
-167 MNMGFD
+167 VYMGFD

-188 MSEIWNHRKDK
+188 MSEIWNHRKDQ

-218 RSVVGPNFP
+218 RSVVGPDFP

-242 TLEESMKI
+242 TIEESMKI

-313 DLLKS
+313 ALLES
-318 GNADIVQF
+318 GNADIAQF

-378 FESYMEVKPVSG
+378 FETAMEVKPVTR

-403 MYAAEMCAK
+403 LEAARCAAE
-412 RGHSVTLLEKAT
+412 RGCSVTLYEKDSR
-424 ELGGHFLVASYPP
+424 LGGTFL
-437 GKGEISGAIR
+437 
-447 SFIVNCREAGVDIRT
+447 T
-462 NTEATPELVASLKPD
+462 
-477 AIIIATG
+477 IATG
-484 SVPLRL
+484 DFKWRIPQLIEWYGVQLKKLGVKVVLNAEIKADDPVLKSADAIFVATGSKSVMPN
-490 PIPGLDTC
+490 IPGIDNKKVVDVVDIHKNGMPEGERVVICGGGLSACDTAIEY
-498 GCSTAED
+498 GAKGGRKFTIVEMLPQLASDVMVVNKISIDRLLNEYGVEQLTST
-505 VLTGKVD
+505 KVIGITD
-512 TGKRVLVVGGGMVG
+512 EGVEVEHEGEKRVIPADV
-526 CECVEF
+526 
-532 LTEREHIVDMV
+532 IVAAFGRGRSLELADAV
-543 EMKPVI
+543 QNEYPTKTVIIGDCMKPAKAGSAI
-549 GEDIVPEAR
+549 REG
-558 KYIMANL
+558 
-565 EKHKVTQRVNARVKQ
+565 
-580 FYADGVDYVDT
+580 FYA
-591 VTGEEAS
+591 
-598 MRGYDSVVL
+598 
-607 AMGYKSNNT
+607 AMS
-616 LEEKLKDL
+616 LK
-624 APQVIVI
+624 
-631 GEARQ
+631 
-636 APGNSMEATGDA
+636 
-648 LNAALAI
+648 

>member
-11 SILWRPID
+11 SLLWRPID

-77 QGGRTLDFST
+77 QGGRTLDFSS

-227 ITYRISLDHRFPGGR
+227 ITYRISLDHRFSGGR

-250 LDVLDKC
+250 LDVLDKS

-313 DLLKS
+313 ELLKS

-378 FESYMEVKPVSG
+378 FESYMEVKPVTK

-403 MYAAEMCAK
+403 LEAARCAAE
-412 RGHSVTLLEKAT
+412 RGCSVTLYEKADR
-424 ELGGHFLVASYPP
+424 LGGTFLTIATGDFKWRIPQLIKWYEVQLKKLGVKVVLNTEVSADDPLLKSADAIFVATGSKPILPPIPGIEKAIDVEQIHKNGMPEGKNVVICGGGLSACDTAIEYAAKGGRKFTIVEMLPQLAGDVMVVNKISIDRLLNEYGVEQLVNTKVVGITDAGVEVENAEGKKVLPADVVIGAFGRARSLELADAIQNKYPTKTTIIGDCMKP
-437 GKGEISGAIR
+437 AKAGGAIR
-447 SFIVNCREAGVDIRT
+447 EG
-462 NTEATPELVASLKPD
+462 
-477 AIIIATG
+477 
-484 SVPLRL
+484 
-490 PIPGLDTC
+490 
-498 GCSTAED
+498 
-505 VLTGKVD
+505 
-512 TGKRVLVVGGGMVG
+512 
-526 CECVEF
+526 
-532 LTEREHIVDMV
+532 
-543 EMKPVI
+543 
-549 GEDIVPEAR
+549 
-558 KYIMANL
+558 
-565 EKHKVTQRVNARVKQ
+565 
-580 FYADGVDYVDT
+580 FYA
-591 VTGEEAS
+591 
-598 MRGYDSVVL
+598 
-607 AMGYKSNNT
+607 AM
-616 LEEKLKDL
+616 
-624 APQVIVI
+624 
-631 GEARQ
+631 
-636 APGNSMEATGDA
+636 A
-648 LNAALAI
+648 LI

>member
-11 SILWRPID
+11 SILWHPID

-38 PTMAE
+38 PTTVD
-43 QYETESGLRYYEE
+43 QIETESGMRYYEE

-155 MMEHWKVAARNA
+155 MMEHWKVAATNA
-167 MNMGFD
+167 VRMGFD

-188 MSEIWNHRKDK
+188 MSEIWNHRTDK

-313 DLLKS
+313 ALLES
-318 GNADIVQF
+318 GNADIAQF

-403 MYAAEMCAK
+403 LEAARCAAE
-412 RGHSVTLLEKAT
+412 RGCSVTLYEKADR
-424 ELGGHFLVASYPP
+424 LGGTFL
-437 GKGEISGAIR
+437 
-447 SFIVNCREAGVDIRT
+447 T
-462 NTEATPELVASLKPD
+462 
-477 AIIIATG
+477 IATG
-484 SVPLRL
+484 DFKWRIPQLIKWYEVQLKKLGVKVVLNTEIGVDDPVLESADAVFVATGSKPVM
-490 PIPGLDTC
+490 PAIPGIEKAIDVEQIHKNGMPEGKNVVICGGGLSACDTAIEYAAK
-498 GCSTAED
+498 GDRKFTIVEMLPQLASD
-505 VLTGKVD
+505 VMVVNKISIDRLLNEYGVEQLVNTK
-512 TGKRVLVVGGGMVG
+512 VVGITDAG
-526 CECVEF
+526 VE
-532 LTEREHIVDMV
+532 V
-543 EMKPVI
+543 ESAEGKKVLPADVVIGAFGRARSLELADVIQNKYPMKTTIIGDCMKPAKAGSAI
-549 GEDIVPEAR
+549 REG
-558 KYIMANL
+558 
-565 EKHKVTQRVNARVKQ
+565 
-580 FYADGVDYVDT
+580 FYA
-591 VTGEEAS
+591 
-598 MRGYDSVVL
+598 
-607 AMGYKSNNT
+607 AMA
-616 LEEKLKDL
+616 LK
-624 APQVIVI
+624 
-631 GEARQ
+631 
-636 APGNSMEATGDA
+636 
-648 LNAALAI
+648 

>member
-1 MSCCDKNYDY
+1 MSCCDKKYDY
-11 SILWRPID
+11 SILWHPID

-38 PTMAE
+38 PTTVD
-43 QYETESGLRYYEE
+43 QIETESGMRYYEE

-95 VLTERVHRWGAKIF
+95 TLTERVHRWGAKIF

-155 MMEHWKVAARNA
+155 MMEHWKVAATNA
-167 MNMGFD
+167 VRMGFD

-313 DLLKS
+313 ELLKS
-318 GNADIVQF
+318 GNADIAQF

-403 MYAAEMCAK
+403 LEAARCAAE
-412 RGHSVTLLEKAT
+412 RGCSVTIYEKADR
-424 ELGGHFLVASYPP
+424 LGGTFL
-437 GKGEISGAIR
+437 
-447 SFIVNCREAGVDIRT
+447 T
-462 NTEATPELVASLKPD
+462 
-477 AIIIATG
+477 IATG
-484 SVPLRL
+484 DFKWRIPQLIKWYEVQLKKLGVKVVLNTEIGVDDPVLESADAVFVATGSKPVM
-490 PIPGLDTC
+490 PGIPGIEKAIDVEQIHKNGMPEGKNVVICGGGLSACDT
-498 GCSTAED
+498 AIEYAA
-505 VLTGKVD
+505 KVD
-512 TGKRVLVVGGGMVG
+512 RKFTIVEMLPQLASDVMVVNKISIDRLLNEYGVEQLVNTKVVGITDAG
-526 CECVEF
+526 VE
-532 LTEREHIVDMV
+532 V
-543 EMKPVI
+543 ESAEGKKVLPADVVIGAFGRARSLELADAIQNKYPMKTTIIGDCMKPAKAGSAI
-549 GEDIVPEAR
+549 REG
-558 KYIMANL
+558 
-565 EKHKVTQRVNARVKQ
+565 
-580 FYADGVDYVDT
+580 FYA
-591 VTGEEAS
+591 
-598 MRGYDSVVL
+598 
-607 AMGYKSNNT
+607 AMA
-616 LEEKLKDL
+616 LK
-624 APQVIVI
+624 
-631 GEARQ
+631 
-636 APGNSMEATGDA
+636 
-648 LNAALAI
+648 

>member
-11 SILWRPID
+11 SILWHPID

-38 PTMAE
+38 PTTVD
-43 QYETESGLRYYEE
+43 QIETESGMRYYEE

-155 MMEHWKVAARNA
+155 MMEHWKVAATNA
-167 MNMGFD
+167 VRMGFD

-188 MSEIWNHRKDK
+188 MSEIWNHRTDK

-403 MYAAEMCAK
+403 LEAARCAAE
-412 RGHSVTLLEKAT
+412 RGCSVTLYEKADR
-424 ELGGHFLVASYPP
+424 LGGTFL
-437 GKGEISGAIR
+437 
-447 SFIVNCREAGVDIRT
+447 T
-462 NTEATPELVASLKPD
+462 
-477 AIIIATG
+477 IATG
-484 SVPLRL
+484 DFKWRIPQLIKWYEVQLKKLGVKVVLNTEIGVDDPVLESADAVFVATGSKPVM
-490 PIPGLDTC
+490 PAIPGIEKAIDVEQIHKNGMPEGKNVVICGGGLSACDTAIEYAAK
-498 GCSTAED
+498 GDRKFTIVEMLPQLASD
-505 VLTGKVD
+505 VMVVNKISIDRLLNEYGVEQLVNTK
-512 TGKRVLVVGGGMVG
+512 VVGITDAG
-526 CECVEF
+526 VE
-532 LTEREHIVDMV
+532 V
-543 EMKPVI
+543 ESAEGKKVLPADVVIGAFGRARSLELADVIQNKYPMKTTIIGDCMKPAKAGSAI
-549 GEDIVPEAR
+549 REG
-558 KYIMANL
+558 
-565 EKHKVTQRVNARVKQ
+565 
-580 FYADGVDYVDT
+580 FYA
-591 VTGEEAS
+591 
-598 MRGYDSVVL
+598 
-607 AMGYKSNNT
+607 AMA
-616 LEEKLKDL
+616 LK
-624 APQVIVI
+624 
-631 GEARQ
+631 
-636 APGNSMEATGDA
+636 
-648 LNAALAI
+648 

>member
-141 SMICRPLSIEEIEE
+141 DMICRPLSIEEIEE
-155 MMEHWKVAARNA
+155 MMEHWKIAATNA
-167 MNMGFD
+167 VRMGFD

-188 MSEIWNHRKDK
+188 MSEIWNHRTDK

-403 MYAAEMCAK
+403 LEAARCAAE
-412 RGHSVTLLEKAT
+412 RGCSVTLYEKGDR
-424 ELGGHFLVASYPP
+424 LGGTFL
-437 GKGEISGAIR
+437 
-447 SFIVNCREAGVDIRT
+447 T
-462 NTEATPELVASLKPD
+462 
-477 AIIIATG
+477 IATG
-484 SVPLRL
+484 DFKWRIPQLIKWYEVQLKKLGVKVVLNTEIVVDDPVLESADAVFVATGSKPVM
-490 PIPGLDTC
+490 PAIPGIEKAIDVEQIHKNGMPEGKNVVICGGGLSACDTAIEYAAK
-498 GCSTAED
+498 GDRKFTIVEMLPQLASDVMVVNKISIDRLLNEYGVEQLVNTKVVGITDAGVEVESAED
-505 VLTGKVD
+505 KKVLPAD
-512 TGKRVLVVGGGMVG
+512 VVIGAFGRARSLELADAIQNKYPMKTTIIGD
-526 CECVEF
+526 C
-532 LTEREHIVDMV
+532 
-543 EMKPVI
+543 MKPAKA
-549 GEDIVPEAR
+549 G
-558 KYIMANL
+558 
-565 EKHKVTQRVNARVKQ
+565 NAIREG
-580 FYADGVDYVDT
+580 FYA
-591 VTGEEAS
+591 
-598 MRGYDSVVL
+598 
-607 AMGYKSNNT
+607 AMA
-616 LEEKLKDL
+616 LK
-624 APQVIVI
+624 
-631 GEARQ
+631 
-636 APGNSMEATGDA
+636 
-648 LNAALAI
+648 

>member
-1 MSCCDKNYDY
+1 MSCCDKKYDY

-38 PTMAE
+38 PTTVD
-43 QYETESGLRYYEE
+43 QVETESGLRYYEE

-95 VLTERVHRWGAKIF
+95 QLTERVHRWGAKIF

-141 SMICRPLSIEEIEE
+141 DMICRALTIDEIEE
-155 MMEHWKVAARNA
+155 MMEHWKVAAQNA
-167 MNMGFD
+167 VYMGFD

-188 MSEIWNHRKDK
+188 MSEIWNHRKDQ

-209 FTMETVDAI
+209 FAMETVDAI
-218 RSVVGPNFP
+218 RSVVGPDFP

-242 TLEESMKI
+242 TIEESMKI

-313 DLLKS
+313 ELIES
-318 GNADIVQF
+318 GNADIAQF

-378 FESYMEVKPVSG
+378 FETAMEVKPVSK

-403 MYAAEMCAK
+403 LEAARCAAE
-412 RGHSVTLLEKAT
+412 RGCSVTLYEKGDKI
-424 ELGGHFLVASYPP
+424 GGTFL
-437 GKGEISGAIR
+437 
-447 SFIVNCREAGVDIRT
+447 T
-462 NTEATPELVASLKPD
+462 
-477 AIIIATG
+477 IATG
-484 SVPLRL
+484 DFKWRMPQLIKWYEVQLKKLGVKVVLNTAVAADDPVLKSADAIFVATGSRPTVPH
-490 PIPGLDTC
+490 IPGIDNKKVIDVVDVHKNGMPEGERVVICGGGLSACDTAIEY
-498 GCSTAED
+498 GAKGGRKFTIVEMLPQLASDVMVVNKISIDRLLNEYGVEQLTST
-505 VLTGKVD
+505 KVIGITD
-512 TGKRVLVVGGGMVG
+512 EGVEVEHEGEKRVIPADV
-526 CECVEF
+526 
-532 LTEREHIVDMV
+532 IVAAFGRGRSLELADAV
-543 EMKPVI
+543 QNEYPTKTVIIGDCMKPAKA
-549 GEDIVPEAR
+549 G
-558 KYIMANL
+558 
-565 EKHKVTQRVNARVKQ
+565 NAIREG
-580 FYADGVDYVDT
+580 FYA
-591 VTGEEAS
+591 
-598 MRGYDSVVL
+598 
-607 AMGYKSNNT
+607 AMS
-616 LEEKLKDL
+616 LK
-624 APQVIVI
+624 
-631 GEARQ
+631 
-636 APGNSMEATGDA
+636 
-648 LNAALAI
+648 

>member
-1 MSCCDKNYDY
+1 MSCCDKKYDY
-11 SILWRPID
+11 SILWHPID

-38 PTMAE
+38 PTTVD
-43 QYETESGLRYYEE
+43 QIETESGMRYYEE

-95 VLTERVHRWGAKIF
+95 TLTERVHRWGAKIF

-141 SMICRPLSIEEIEE
+141 DMICRALTIDEIEE
-155 MMEHWKVAARNA
+155 MMEHWKVAALNA
-167 MNMGFD
+167 VRMGFD

-188 MSEIWNHRKDK
+188 MSEIWNHRTDK

-209 FTMETVDAI
+209 FTIETVDAI
-218 RSVVGPNFP
+218 RSVVGPDFP

-242 TLEESMKI
+242 TIEESMKI
-250 LDVLDKC
+250 LDVLDKS

-313 DLLKS
+313 ALLES

-378 FESYMEVKPVSG
+378 FESYMEVKPVSK

-403 MYAAEMCAK
+403 LEAARCAAE
-412 RGHSVTLLEKAT
+412 RGCSVTLYEKADH
-424 ELGGHFLVASYPP
+424 LGGTFL
-437 GKGEISGAIR
+437 
-447 SFIVNCREAGVDIRT
+447 T
-462 NTEATPELVASLKPD
+462 
-477 AIIIATG
+477 IATG
-484 SVPLRL
+484 DFKWRMPQLIEWYRVQLEKLGVKVVLSTEVSADDPVLKSADAIFVAIGSKSFM
-490 PIPGLDTC
+490 PNIPGIDNKKVIDVVDVHKNGMPEGKNVVICGGGLSACDTAIEY
-498 GCSTAED
+498 GAKGGRHISIVEMLPDVGNDVMVVNKISVDRLLKEYNVELLTST
-505 VLTGKVD
+505 K
-512 TGKRVLVVGGGMVG
+512 VVGVTDEG
-526 CECVEF
+526 VEV
-532 LTEREHIVDMV
+532 EHDGAKRIVPADV
-543 EMKPVI
+543 VVAAFGRARNLELADAIENAYPTKTTIIGDCMKPAKAGPAI
-549 GEDIVPEAR
+549 REG
-558 KYIMANL
+558 
-565 EKHKVTQRVNARVKQ
+565 
-580 FYADGVDYVDT
+580 FYA
-591 VTGEEAS
+591 
-598 MRGYDSVVL
+598 
-607 AMGYKSNNT
+607 AMS
-616 LEEKLKDL
+616 LK
-624 APQVIVI
+624 
-631 GEARQ
+631 
-636 APGNSMEATGDA
+636 
-648 LNAALAI
+648 